1 MDDKTDKSLW
11 VNLMPRAINL
21 PYNRGGDHM
30 FKYILFAIS
39 VTVLSIAMT
48 KTIGYFYICIDS
60 YCEYQDN
67 YITGL
72 FEEAGL

>member
-1 MDDKTDKSLW
+1 
-11 VNLMPRAINL
+11 
-21 PYNRGGDHM
+21 M

-39 VTVLSIAMT
+39 ITVLVLGMT
-48 KTIGYFYICIDS
+48 KTIEYFYICTNAYVD
-60 YCEYQDN
+60 YQDN

>member
-1 MDDKTDKSLW
+1 ML
-11 VNLMPRAINL
+11 
-21 PYNRGGDHM
+21 
-30 FKYILFAIS
+30 KYILFAIS

-48 KTIGYFYICIDS
+48 KTIEYFYICTNAYVD
-60 YCEYQDN
+60 YQDR